1 MNGPRGAVSNDTHAR
16 KPTHEISTL
25 FLLAISSLPCF
36 AHGHGEPDQPAR
48 FFISY
53 DDRQSIGAKCD
64 YINAQKFRG
73 AMIWELSGDLP
84 TALAS
89 FPS

>member
-1 MNGPRGAVSNDTHAR
+1 M
-16 KPTHEISTL
+16 K
-25 FLLAISSLPCF
+25 FLLFSCSPSRPSLASPTAMANPISR
-36 AHGHGEPDQPAR
+36 GG

>member
-1 MNGPRGAVSNDTHAR
+1 MANPISRG
-16 KPTHEISTL
+16 
-25 FLLAISSLPCF
+25 
-36 AHGHGEPDQPAR
+36 G